1 MGFGTKLGQ
10 KVRTRTIEAG
20 NLRQV
25 QDEIEKAK
33 QGYRQS
39 NGVRIRSCYEAGLD
53 GFWLHRYLEKAGI
66 ENMVVDP
73 SSMEV
78 DRRVRRVK
86 TDRLDAQHLLRHLIQ
101 YHQGDRGV
109 WKVLHIPNEEDED
122 RRHLHRQYKSFQ
134 RDRGRHRNRIYGLLK
149 TQGVELP
156 ISSDFLEELERAR
169 KWDGQGLPPGLQER
183 VKREYAMLRAL
194 DAQIGELAGKRK
206 EQIAS
211 GENNAVN
218 KVRQLMKLKGIGE
231 NGAWLLVM
239 EFFGWRDFQ
248 NRRQVGGAAGL
259 VASPYAS
266 GSSYR
271 EQGISKAGNRWVRE
285 MIIQLAWLW
294 IQYQPHSKLTQW
306 WHARYAKANRRERR
320 KGIVAVARKLL
331 VALWEYLEKGTLPE
345 GAEIK
350 PAG

>member
-1 MGFGTKLGQ
+1 METPIREKYSTEEIIYIAFELSQSTWKMGIGSKLGQ

-53 GFWLHRYLEKAGI
+53 GFWLHRHLEKAGI

-73 SSMEV
+73 SSMKV
-78 DRRVRRVK
+78 DRRARRVK

-109 WKVLHIPNEEDED
+109 WKVLHIPKEEDED

-156 ISSDFLEELERAR
+156 GWSRFRSRIAPGL
-169 KWDGQGLPPGLQER
+169 DGQGR
-183 VKREYAMLRAL
+183 RR
-194 DAQIGELAGKRK
+194 I
-206 EQIAS
+206 S
-211 GENNAVN
+211 G
-218 KVRQLMKLKGIGE
+218 I
-231 NGAWLLVM
+231 
-239 EFFGWRDFQ
+239 
-248 NRRQVGGAAGL
+248 
-259 VASPYAS
+259 
-266 GSSYR
+266 
-271 EQGISKAGNRWVRE
+271 
-285 MIIQLAWLW
+285 
-294 IQYQPHSKLTQW
+294 
-306 WHARYAKANRRERR
+306 
-320 KGIVAVARKLL
+320 
-331 VALWEYLEKGTLPE
+331 
-345 GAEIK
+345 
-350 PAG
+350 